1 MEKQYLVGMEQ
12 LIPWAMSMNVL
23 KTAADAKKERELQR
37 QSETTVNLHIA
48 TISRWVFAICK
59 EIASYTISEV

>member
-37 QSETTVNLHIA
+37 QSKTVNNKKNGKKN
-48 TISRWVFAICK
+48 SEFAHCDYFTLSIC
-59 EIASYTISEV
+59 YM